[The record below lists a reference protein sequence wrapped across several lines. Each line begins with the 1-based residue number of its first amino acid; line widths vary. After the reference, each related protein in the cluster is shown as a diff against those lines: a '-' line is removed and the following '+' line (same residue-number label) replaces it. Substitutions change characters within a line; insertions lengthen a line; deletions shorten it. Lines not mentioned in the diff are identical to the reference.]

1 MWSLYIIRC
10 NDDSLYIGITS
21 NLKKRIESHQ
31 KGTGA
36 KYTRGRGP
44 FEVVYTEI
52 HPDRSKASR
61 REFALKK
68 LTLKQKLDLIK
79 TNIGHK

>member
-10 NDDSLYIGITS
+10 NDDSLYIGITR
-21 NLKKRIESHQ
+21 NLKKRIESHH

-44 FEVVYTEI
+44 FELVYTESY
-52 HPDRSKASR
+52 PDRSRASR
-61 REFALKK
+61 REYALKK
-68 LTLKQKLDLIK
+68 LTLKEKLNLIE
-79 TNIGHK
+79 TNI